1 MPLLAISINDVELLS
16 GTGREFRTHGPGI
29 ALLDPEGLL
38 LGEEARGQ
46 ARLRPRRVVDRYWAE
61 LSTRPLP
68 HPTAYAA
75 TLADLAF
82 AQLEQIWRQRADGTD
97 GVLLVVPGTLS
108 RDALG
113 LVLGMAEELSMPVRG
128 LVDSAVASITES
140 APGADLV
147 HVDFFQHEALL
158 TRMEQGHDV
167 GRGPMR
173 QVPEAGVSR
182 LRAAWVAA
190 AAEAFVKQTRFDPL
204 HDAASEQQL
213 YDGLNGW
220 LRTLDEEPEVAM
232 QVSVRGEE
240 VSAALSRE
248 AVLRE
253 ATPAW
258 RAVLAALDELR
269 GNGRPVA
276 LSVAFEGGR
285 LTGLMEA
292 LTAVDR
298 TSVTL
303 LVPDAPLRGALDRA
317 ASICSPDGEVRYV
330 TRLPALA
337 VADVASTAPR
347 AEAVVEEGSAT
358 HVLFDTHAYAVGETG
373 LIVGTR
379 PPAGRPGIRIT
390 GQTGGISRQ
399 HCEIRRE
406 GGHLV
411 VEDHSRYGTFLN
423 GERVEARQR
432 LGLGDTLRVG
442 SPGRELKAI
451 ALRDPEGGHGR

>member
-1 MPLLAISINDVELLS
+1 MSLLAISINDVELMS
-16 GTGREFRTHGPGI
+16 GNGRSFATHGPGI
-29 ALLDPEGLL
+29 ALLDPERLL
-38 LGEEARGQ
+38 LGEEARAQ
-46 ARLRPRRVVDRYWAE
+46 ARLRPRRVADRYWAE

-82 AQLEQIWRQRADGTD
+82 AQLKQIWGQRADGTD
-97 GVLLVVPGTLS
+97 EVLLVVPGTLP
-108 RDALG
+108 REALG
-113 LVLGMAEELSMPVRG
+113 LVLGMAEELAMPVQG
-128 LVDSAVASITES
+128 LVDAAVASTTAS
-140 APGADLV
+140 APGADLF
-147 HVDFFQHEALL
+147 HLDFFQHEALL

-167 GRGPMR
+167 GRGPQR

-213 YDGLNGW
+213 YDGLDQW
-220 LRTLDEEPEVAM
+220 LASLGEEPEVTM
-232 QVSVRGEE
+232 SVTLRGEE

-269 GNGRPVA
+269 GEGRPAALGVA
-276 LSVAFEGGR
+276 SRGGR
-285 LTGLMEA
+285 LTGLLEA
-292 LTAVDR
+292 LRAADR
-298 TSVTL
+298 VSVEL
-303 LVPDAPLRGALDRA
+303 LAPDAPLRGVLDRA
-317 ASICSPDGEVRYV
+317 ASIRSPDGDVRYV

-337 VADVASTAPR
+337 VADVAVSLPQPDPVADEHAP
-347 AEAVVEEGSAT
+347 T
-358 HVLFDTHAYAVGETG
+358 HVLLDAYAYAVGDAG

-379 PPAGRPGIRIT
+379 PPAGRPAIRIT

-399 HCEIRRE
+399 HCVIRRE
-406 GGHLV
+406 GGQIV

-423 GERVEARQR
+423 GERVDGRQP
-432 LGLGDTLRVG
+432 LAVGDLLRVG
-442 SPGRELKAI
+442 SPGRELRAI
-451 ALRDPEGGHGR
+451 ALREPEGARGQ

>member
-1 MPLLAISINDVELLS
+1 
-16 GTGREFRTHGPGI
+16 
-29 ALLDPEGLL
+29 
-38 LGEEARGQ
+38 
-46 ARLRPRRVVDRYWAE
+46 VDRYWAD

-82 AQLEQIWRQRADGTD
+82 AQLEQIWAQRPEETD

-113 LVLGMAEELSMPVRG
+113 LVLGMAEELAMPVQG
-128 LVDSAVASITES
+128 LVDSAVASVTAS
-140 APGADLV
+140 APGADLI
-147 HVDFFQHEALL
+147 HLDFFQHEALL

-167 GRGPMR
+167 GRGALR

-182 LRAAWVAA
+182 LRAAWVSA

-213 YDGLNGW
+213 YDGLGAW
-220 LRTLDEEPEVAM
+220 LAALDEAPEVTM
-232 QVSVRGEE
+232 RVSLRGEE
-240 VSAALSRE
+240 VGAALSRE
-248 AVLRE
+248 SVLRE

-269 GNGRPVA
+269 GDGRPAA
-276 LSVAFEGGR
+276 LCVTAQGGR

-298 TSVTL
+298 TSVAL
-303 LVPDAPLRGALDRA
+303 LEPDAPLRGVLDRA
-317 ASICSPDGEVRYV
+317 VSIRSPDGEVRYV

-337 VADVASTAPR
+337 VSEVAVTPRQAEVVADQRAP
-347 AEAVVEEGSAT
+347 T
-358 HVLFDTHAYAVGETG
+358 HLLLDAHAYAVGEAG
-373 LIVGTR
+373 LVVGTR
-379 PPAGRPGIRIT
+379 PPAGRPGVRIT

-399 HCEIRRE
+399 HCVIRRE
-406 GGHLV
+406 GGQLV

-423 GERVEARQR
+423 GERVTARQQI
-432 LGLGDTLRVG
+432 GLGDLLRVG
-442 SPGRELKAI
+442 SPGRELRAI
-451 ALRDPEGGHGR
+451 ALRDPEDGHGQ